1 MKRRWIGAVLAALAV
16 AAAACNGH
24 SSAGNPPAPRGRV
37 PYLPPG
43 GNGVPERTRVGR
55 TERALNLVVWNGY
68 SAPALIGPFQA
79 ETGCAV
85 HVTSAP
91 GLARMAAAM
100 ASGRY
105 DGVLAAGDAS
115 ARLIQAKLV
124 APLDTGLLP
133 TFGQLDSTLQ
143 SQAFDTVNGIH
154 YGVPYQWV
162 ANALLYN
169 AKLVKPAPTNWT
181 VVFDG
186 QSYKGNVSVYDSPM
200 SIAIAAQQLKATEH
214 SLGITDPYELTQS
227 QFAAAVALMETQQA
241 QVGHYWT
248 SSSSLVH
255 DFEDGRV
262 VIGEGW
268 PGQASVLAAE
278 HEPVA
283 SVIPSEGVTGWA
295 DAWMMAA
302 LAPHPNCMVRWLQY
316 TASPI
321 AQGETALALGSAPA
335 NPQACTYL
343 DGLHPGY
350 CTAHHVTDS
359 AYLNAIAWW
368 KTPFADCGN
377 GNTNCTPYPAWT
389 QAWRLITG

>member
-1 MKRRWIGAVLAALAV
+1 MLVAVVV
-16 AAAACNGH
+16 AATGCDGH
-24 SSAGNPPAPRGRV
+24 SSSSSPPARPGHSA
-37 PYLPPG
+37 YLPPG
-43 GNGVPERTRVGR
+43 GNGVPERTRVGKA
-55 TERALNLVVWNGY
+55 ERALDLVVWNGY
-68 SAPALIGPFQA
+68 SASSLIGPFQA
-79 ETGCAV
+79 ETGCVV
-85 HVTSAP
+85 HVTPAP
-91 GLARMAAAM
+91 GLGHMTALL

-115 ARLIQAKLV
+115 AGLIQARLV
-124 APLDTGLLP
+124 APLDTGLVP
-133 TFGQLDSTLQ
+133 AFGQLTSKLQ

-154 YGVPYQWV
+154 YGVPYQWA

-169 AKLVKPAPTNWT
+169 TKLVKPAPTSWS

-186 QSYKGNVSVYDSPM
+186 QSYRGNVSVYDSPM
-200 SIAIAAQQLKATEH
+200 SIAIAAQLLKASQP
-214 SLGITDPYELTQS
+214 SLGIADPYELTRP
-227 QFAAAVALMETQQA
+227 QFDAAVASMETQHA

-248 SSSSLVH
+248 SPAALVH

-268 PGQASVLAAE
+268 PGQASVLAGE

-283 SVIPSEGVTGWA
+283 SVIPSEGVTGWT
-295 DAWMMAA
+295 DVWMMSA
-302 LAPHPNCMVRWLQY
+302 LARHPNCMLRWLQY
-316 TASPI
+316 TATPI

-359 AYLNAIAWW
+359 AYLNAIAYW

-377 GNTNCTPYPAWT
+377 GNTNCVPYPAWT
-389 QAWRLITG
+389 RAWKLITD